1 MDKHMITAP
10 YGEWP
15 SPISARDVAQSGV
28 PLGFAHRAG
37 DAVWWQEGLP
47 HEGGRVTVVRDGT
60 ALLPA
65 PWNAR
70 SRVHEYGG
78 RSYLPLDDGGFV
90 FTNFADQRLYRV
102 AGGSGSGSGEPEPL
116 TPEGG
121 DRYADMVASP
131 DGAEI
136 WCVRERHADGAV
148 SRAIVAVPLASAGP
162 VRELVRGSDFFAF
175 PTPSPDGRLLAWI
188 SWDHP
193 RMPWDG
199 SALWV
204 APLADPSDRTLV
216 MGGPAEAVLAPAW
229 RDNEHIYAVSDIS
242 GWWNLYLA
250 GLDGSAPRPLCP
262 REEEFAGPLWQLG
275 GSPFAVLGDGRL
287 AVLHGRGE
295 LRLGVL
301 DPGSGT
307 LTDLDLPYRAF
318 GGGVSAAGMTVAT
331 VAGGPADPWSV
342 IGVDM
347 AAGSVSVLRANP
359 APVTDRRW
367 LPAPETLTIGQNG
380 HAVHALVYPP
390 ASPDARAPEGE
401 LPPYIVWV
409 HGGPTSHAV
418 PVVDP
423 KKAYFTSRGIGIVD
437 LNYGGSSGYG
447 RAYRERLRG
456 EWGVTD
462 VADAYALAAAL
473 VDAGR
478 ADGKRLGICGGSA
491 GGWTVLAAV
500 TSGLPLAGPARFAAA
515 VSYYGV
521 CDLRTLAADTHD
533 FESRYLDGLV
543 GPLPSAD
550 ATFTQRSP
558 LGHVSTDTSPV
569 LLLQGLDDPVV
580 PPAQSEA
587 IAAELARRDIT
598 YAYVA
603 FSGESHGFRGT
614 ETIVAALEAEL
625 SFYGQ
630 VMGFAPPGVPELPL
644 T

>member
-1 MDKHMITAP
+1 MNTAP

-15 SPISARDVAQSGV
+15 SPITAREVAQSGI
-28 PLGFAHRAG
+28 PLGFARMAG

-47 HEGGRVTVVRDGT
+47 DEGGRVTVVRDGT

-90 FTNFADQRLYRV
+90 FANFADQRLYRV
-102 AGGSGSGSGEPEPL
+102 SGDGGPEPL
-116 TPEGG
+116 TPECG
-121 DRYADMVASP
+121 DRFADMVVSP

-136 WCVRERHADGAV
+136 LCVRERHVDGTV
-148 SRAIVAVPLASAGP
+148 SRAIVAVPLGSSGA
-162 VRELVRGSDFFAF
+162 VRELVSGSDFYAF
-175 PTPSPDGRLLAWI
+175 PTPSPDGGSLAWI

-199 SALWV
+199 STLWV
-204 APLADPSDRTLV
+204 APLADLSDRTLV
-216 MGGPAEAVLAPAW
+216 MGGPDEAVLAPVW
-229 RDNEHIYAVSDIS
+229 RDNEHIYVISDIS

-250 GLDGSAPRPLCP
+250 GLEDDSAPLPLCP
-262 REEEFAGPLWQLG
+262 RGEEFAGPLWQLG

-287 AVLHGRGE
+287 AVMHGRGE
-295 LRLGVL
+295 MRLGVL
-301 DPGSGT
+301 DPGSGR

-318 GGGVSAAGMTVAT
+318 RGGVSAAGMTVAT

-342 IGVDM
+342 IGVDVTT
-347 AAGSVSVLRANP
+347 GSARVLRANS
-359 APVTDRRW
+359 APVSDSAW
-367 LPAPETLTIGQNG
+367 LPAPEPLTIGLG
-380 HAVHALVYPP
+380 GDVVHALVYPP
-390 ASPDARAPEGE
+390 ASPQAQAPERE
-401 LPPYIVWV
+401 LPPFIVWV
-409 HGGPTSHAV
+409 HGGPTAHEV

-423 KKAYFTSRGIGIVD
+423 QKAYFTSRGIGIVD

-456 EWGVTD
+456 EWGVAD
-462 VADAYALAAAL
+462 VADAYAVAAAL
-473 VDAGR
+473 ADAGR
-478 ADGKRLGICGGSA
+478 ADGKRLAIRGGSA

-500 TSGLPLAGPARFAAA
+500 TSGLPLAGPVRFAAA

-521 CDLRTLAADTHD
+521 SDLRALAADTHD

-550 ATFTQRSP
+550 ATFTERSP
-558 LGHVSTDTSPV
+558 LGHVSADTSPV

-603 FSGESHGFRGT
+603 FSGESHGFRRT
-614 ETIVAALEAEL
+614 DTIVAALEAEL

-630 VMGFAPPGVPELPL
+630 VMGFVPPGVPLLPL